1 MSAFCN
7 KYKLKT
13 LNKKSAWFKSYISP
27 SCIELYLTNCPK
39 SFESTLKIETGL
51 SYFHKLIVT
60 AWKLSMKNF
69 PLSVYKTETTK
80 ILTW

>member
-7 KYKLKT
+7 KYKIKT

-27 SCIELYLTNCPK
+27 SCIELYLTNCTK
-39 SFESTLKIETGL
+39 SFESTFKIETGL

-60 AWKLSMKNF
+60 A
-69 PLSVYKTETTK
+69 
-80 ILTW
+80 